1 MSNINL
7 DINTYNI
14 NEMENLLKL
23 KHPYIE
29 EDLFNAKTKMQT
41 NIISSN
47 ITQVKKEELL
57 IFLDNIYNK
66 LSNNLVKI
74 DAKNFNDVKQY
85 DGNHF
90 IIKNENDKYSSTLE
104 NNKQINKSIIK
115 RTYTIDS
122 LFRQNYDAPDNQSH
136 NYIIQLPETIN
147 KAITMTV
154 SSIEIPLT
162 YHNISEELNN
172 NVFNIRI
179 QNTASNTNNIHISGN
194 IELLTG
200 MYESRFAAERTA
212 TQRKAANIKTEINTR
227 LKEFFNDPTNV
238 SDPNNISYNVLKTDL
253 SNCFEFAIDTNSGF
267 GFFEFDP
274 SKNNN
279 TSSTSI
285 DFFNN
290 YYITINFD
298 VNNNAIIKDQT
309 TGKDKK
315 TDCYQNKIY
324 QKLGWQLGFRD
335 KTIIIDSS
343 NELLNEGNIARVFSR
358 SPCYINYPRYI
369 YIAIDDFQASSRNY
383 FSIASESIIA
393 PNIIGRIN
401 ILSLLEEKTPYR
413 QAAAPGDFIYNNK
426 HVREYFGPTDITKL
440 KVSLLDEYGRSFT
453 LNNMDW
459 SFILSFECFYN

>member
-41 NIISSN
+41 SIISSN
-47 ITQVKKEELL
+47 ITQVKKEELS
-57 IFLDNIYNK
+57 IFLDNIYNR

-122 LFRQNYDAPDNQSH
+122 LFRQNYDADDNQSH
-136 NYIIQLPETIN
+136 NYVIQLPETIN
-147 KAITMTV
+147 KAITMSI
-154 SSIEIPLT
+154 SSLEIPLT

-172 NVFNIRI
+172 NVFRI
-179 QNTASNTNNIHISGN
+179 QIDNSLNEATSISGN
-194 IELLTG
+194 IELVTG
-200 MYESRFAAERTA
+200 MYESRFAALQT
-212 TQRKAANIKTEINTR
+212 TSQRKAFNIVDAINNKIKEKFAEI
-227 LKEFFNDPTNV
+227 F
-238 SDPNNISYNVLKTDL
+238 IDL
-253 SNCFEFAIDTNSGF
+253 SNTQTNGFDCSDIIIDLSNNFKFGTDARAGYGVFQLDTSNNSNIEK
-267 GFFEFDP
+267 FFE
-274 SKNNN
+274 N
-279 TSSTSI
+279 
-285 DFFNN
+285 FN
-290 YYITINFD
+290 INIIFD
-298 VNNNAIIKDQT
+298 VNNDQEIINQT
-309 TGKDKK
+309 TGEMKK
-315 TDCYQNKIY
+315 LCNDNYIY
-324 QKLGWQLGFRD
+324 QKLGWQLGFRNKKITLKKRD
-335 KTIIIDSS
+335 LEESTFLAK
-343 NELLNEGNIARVFSR
+343 AVSR
-358 SPCYINYPRYI
+358 GICYINYPRYI

-401 ILSLLEEKTPYR
+401 ILSLLEEKTAYR

-440 KVSLLDEYGRSFT
+440 KVSLLDEYGRPFT

>member
-115 RTYTIDS
+115 RTYTVDS

-147 KAITMTV
+147 KAITMSI
-154 SSIEIPLT
+154 SSLEIPLT

-172 NVFNIRI
+172 NVFHIRI
-179 QNTASNTNNIHISGN
+179 QDTSSNTGHSVDISGN
-194 IELLTG
+194 IELVTG
-200 MYESRFAAERTA
+200 MYESRFAAERTTA
-212 TQRKAANIKTEINTR
+212 RRTAESIKKEVNTR
-227 LKEFFNDPTNV
+227 LKEFFNDASNSNPIN
-238 SDPNNISYNVLKTDL
+238 DISLVADL

-279 TSSTSI
+279 TSSTS
-285 DFFNN
+285 NN
-290 YYITINFD
+290 FLSNYNITINFD
-298 VNNNAIIKDQT
+298 VNNNRIIKDQT
-309 TGKDKK
+309 TGRDKK

-324 QKLGWQLGFRD
+324 QKLGWQLGFRN
-335 KTIIIDSS
+335 KSITIDSS
-343 NELLNEGNIARVFSR
+343 NELLKEGNIARVFSR

-369 YIAIDDFQASSRNY
+369 YIALDDFQASSRNY
-383 FSIASESIIA
+383 FSIASDSIIA
-393 PNIIGRIN
+393 PNIIARIN
-401 ILSLLEEKTPYR
+401 ILSLLEEKTPFR

-440 KVSLLDEYGRSFT
+440 KVSILDEYGRPFT

>member
-41 NIISSN
+41 SIISSN
-47 ITQVKKEELL
+47 ITQVKKEELS

-122 LFRQNYDAPDNQSH
+122 LFRQNYDADDNQSH
-136 NYIIQLPETIN
+136 NYTIQLPETIN
-147 KAITMTV
+147 KAITMSI
-154 SSIEIPLT
+154 SSLEIPLT
-162 YHNISEELNN
+162 YHNISEGLNN
-172 NVFNIRI
+172 NVFHIRI
-179 QNTASNTNNIHISGN
+179 QKDDIDISGN
-194 IELLTG
+194 IELTIG
-200 MYESRFAAERTA
+200 MYEVRYAGSVTH
-212 TQRKAANIKTEINTR
+212 KIANDIKTEITGKLSAFISKISGEET
-227 LKEFFNDPTNV
+227 LKN
-238 SDPNNISYNVLKTDL
+238 DL
-253 SNCFEFAIDTNSGF
+253 SNCFTFSVNKTSGF
-267 GFFEFDP
+267 SLFKYDSTLVTGATSATDFFE
-274 SKNNN
+274 N
-279 TSSTSI
+279 TT
-285 DFFNN
+285 
-290 YYITINFD
+290 ITIDFD
-298 VNNNAIIKDQT
+298 VNNNKETKDQI
-309 TGKDKK
+309 TGKERS
-315 TDCYQNKIY
+315 TSCYQNKLY
-324 QKLGWQLGFRD
+324 QKLGWLLGFRN
-335 KTIIIDSS
+335 KKIILNSSSLIDD
-343 NELLNEGNIARVFSR
+343 NQALELSR
-358 SPCYINYPRYI
+358 SICHINYPRYL

-401 ILSLLEEKTPYR
+401 ILSLLEEKTAFR

-440 KVSLLDEYGRSFT
+440 KVSLLDEYGRPFT